1 MSGTH
6 AHKTHSQI
14 SWKLSLGNKE
24 IGFTAWEANQEVGQ
38 AEVSNSSPAG
48 SSQVTKGLHIPH
60 QQGTPAATAL
70 PPPPGIRQPSAHQK
84 QADASGTVIRE
95 GAQSRGT

>member
-60 QQGTPAATAL
+60 QQGTLAATAL
-70 PPPPGIRQPSAHQK
+70 APPGVRQPSAHQK
-84 QADASGTVIRE
+84 RADASGTVIRE
-95 GAQSRGT
+95 GAESSGT